1 MKSILMAP
9 ASPGEYLYRR
19 TRLAGCAHGGCMRA
33 VVLNSLREGDFGQA
47 ISDQVRSHLE
57 HAGWITEEFILRHR
71 KVAPCVEDFGCW
83 IRKPGQCLI
92 NDDAQEITCSFLTCD
107 LVVFLTPVTFGGYS
121 SELKKVLDRSI
132 CFALPYFENV
142 DGETHH
148 PTRYD
153 CMPVMF
159 YVGTET
165 TPDEQAESVFRG
177 LVRRNAL
184 NMRPRAYRV
193 SFVSAGTDAARVAEE
208 VLALANEEF
217 GS

>member
-1 MKSILMAP
+1 
-9 ASPGEYLYRR
+9 
-19 TRLAGCAHGGCMRA
+19 MRA
-33 VVLNSLREGDFGQA
+33 VVLNGLRERDVGQA
-47 ISDQVRSHLE
+47 ISDEVRSCLE
-57 HAGWITEEFILRHR
+57 HAGWITEEFILRDH

-92 NDDAQEITCSFLTCD
+92 KDDAQEITRAFLTCD

-132 CFALPYFENV
+132 CFALPYFEETG
-142 DGETHH
+142 GETHH

-153 CMPVMF
+153 RMPAMF

-165 TPDEQAESVFRG
+165 TPDDNAESVFRE

-184 NMRPRAYRV
+184 NMRPPAYRV
-193 SFVSAGTDAARVAEE
+193 SFVSADTDAARVAEE
-208 VLALANEEF
+208 VLALANEEY

>member
-1 MKSILMAP
+1 
-9 ASPGEYLYRR
+9 
-19 TRLAGCAHGGCMRA
+19 MRA
-33 VVLNSLREGDFGQA
+33 VVLNGLREGDVGQA
-47 ISDQVRSHLE
+47 ISDEVRSRLE
-57 HAGWITEEFILRHR
+57 HAGWTTEEFVLRDR

-92 NDDAQEITCSFLTCD
+92 KDDAQEITRAFLTCD

-132 CFALPYFENV
+132 CFALPYFEGV
-142 DGETHH
+142 GGETHH

-153 CMPVMF
+153 RIPAMF

-165 TPDEQAESVFRG
+165 TPDEQAESVFRE

-193 SFVSAGTDAARVAEE
+193 SFVRAEKDAVRVVED
-208 VLALANEEF
+208 VLALANEEY

>member
-1 MKSILMAP
+1 
-9 ASPGEYLYRR
+9 
-19 TRLAGCAHGGCMRA
+19 MRA
-33 VVLNSLREGDFGQA
+33 VVLNGLREGDVGQA
-47 ISDQVRSHLE
+47 ISDEVRFRLE
-57 HAGWITEEFILRHR
+57 HAGWTTEEFVLRDR

-83 IRKPGQCLI
+83 IRKPGRCLI
-92 NDDAQEITCSFLTCD
+92 KDDAQEITRAFLTCD

-121 SELKKVLDRSI
+121 SELKKVFDRSI
-132 CFALPYFENV
+132 CFALPYFEGV
-142 DGETHH
+142 GGETHH

-153 CMPVMF
+153 RIPAMF

-165 TPDEQAESVFRG
+165 APDEQAESVFRE

-193 SFVSAGTDAARVAEE
+193 SFVSGETDAARVAED
-208 VLALANEEF
+208 VLALANEEY